1 MRPDEEPEDY
11 SVGAAGNVEGSDD
24 DRVPVTVLPDEHVPT
39 PAETADTLLGDD
51 QPDQV
56 EDEATDAAA
65 AVAEPTIELPE
76 DPEAARDLLIDALA
90 ETRRVA
96 SEYLETIQRIAAE
109 YDNYRKR
116 TERDHVDTVVRAAK
130 RIVEQL
136 LPTLDNFDAALAY
149 EPQTPAE
156 EKILDGMRGTHAQ
169 LMDTLAREGLESVE
183 AVGHTFDP
191 AVHEAVAGPTGEG
204 DHLVVTQELRRGYLI
219 RGKLVRP
226 SMVMVEAQEPTDDEH
241 D

>member
-1 MRPDEEPEDY
+1 MRPDEESGDG
-11 SVGAAGNVEGSDD
+11 SVGAAGDAESSHD
-24 DRVPVTVLPDEHVPT
+24 DRVPVTVLPNEHVPT
-39 PAETADTLLGDD
+39 PAETVDTLLGDD
-51 QPDQV
+51 QPDPV
-56 EDEATDAAA
+56 EDEGTATAA
-65 AVAEPTIELPE
+65 AVAAPALELPE
-76 DPEAARDLLIDALA
+76 DPGAAKGLLIDALL
-90 ETRRVA
+90 ETRNVA
-96 SEYLETIQRIAAE
+96 DEYLETIQRIAAE

-116 TERDHVDTVVRAAK
+116 TERDHADTVVRAAK
-130 RIVEQL
+130 RIIEQL

-183 AVGHTFDP
+183 ALGATFDP
-191 AVHEAVAGPTGEG
+191 AVHEAVGGPTGDG
-204 DHLVVTQELRRGYLI
+204 DHLVVTQELRRGYSI

-226 SMVMVEAQEPTDDEH
+226 SMVMVEAQESTDDEH